1 MGYQSIVYMASISGI
16 DKSIYEAAAIDGAT
30 KMQQIFR
37 ITLPML
43 KPTVITLTLM
53 SIGRIFY
60 SDFGLFYQVPQNS
73 GALFNVTQTIDTY
86 VYRGLMELNDVGMS
100 AAAGLYQSLVGFA
113 LVLIANGIVT
123 ESKSFNRVA
132 TIILTILVIIAMLP
146 ILLIVIASFSAESS
160 LIRNGYTY
168 WPEQWSL
175 DAYYYM
181 VKQSIMIL
189 RSYGVSFLVTFVGT
203 ALSVII
209 TTMLAYPMSR
219 KSFKYRNALAFFVFF
234 TMLFNGGIVPSYIMW
249 TKFFHIKNT
258 IWALI
263 IPNYLVSAFNVILV
277 KNYYQN
283 SVPDSLIEAAQLDGA
298 SELKIFFKVMLPLAV
313 PTVATISLFTG
324 ICYWNDWTNGL
335 YYISNEKLYSIQQLL
350 MKIMNNIQA
359 MRSSSNAAL
368 IGTGAIDL
376 PGTSI
381 RMAMAVIG
389 ILPIM
394 LIYPFVQ
401 KYLVKG
407 VVVGAVKG

>member
-1 MGYQSIVYMASISGI
+1 M
-16 DKSIYEAAAIDGAT
+16 
-30 KMQQIFR
+30 
-37 ITLPML
+37 
-43 KPTVITLTLM
+43 
-53 SIGRIFY
+53 
-60 SDFGLFYQVPQNS
+60 
-73 GALFNVTQTIDTY
+73 
-86 VYRGLMELNDVGMS
+86 
-100 AAAGLYQSLVGFA
+100 
-113 LVLIANGIVT
+113 T

-181 VKQSIMIL
+181 VKQSNMIL

-263 IPNYLVSAFNVILV
+263 IP
-277 KNYYQN
+277 KN

>member
-1 MGYQSIVYMASISGI
+1 M
-16 DKSIYEAAAIDGAT
+16 
-30 KMQQIFR
+30 
-37 ITLPML
+37 
-43 KPTVITLTLM
+43 
-53 SIGRIFY
+53 
-60 SDFGLFYQVPQNS
+60 
-73 GALFNVTQTIDTY
+73 
-86 VYRGLMELNDVGMS
+86 
-100 AAAGLYQSLVGFA
+100 
-113 LVLIANGIVT
+113 
-123 ESKSFNRVA
+123 
-132 TIILTILVIIAMLP
+132 LVIVAMLP
-146 ILLIVIASFSAESS
+146 ILLIVVASFSSETS
-160 LIRNGYTY
+160 LIRNGYSF
-168 WPEQWSL
+168 WPESWSL

-181 VKQSIMIL
+181 VKQGVMIT
-189 RSYGVSFLVTFVGT
+189 RAYGVSFFVTIVGT
-203 ALSVII
+203 ALSVFL

-219 KSFKYRNALAFFVFF
+219 KSFKYRNVLAFFVFF

-249 TKFFHIKNT
+249 TKFFHIKDT

-263 IPNYLVSAFNVILV
+263 IPNYLVTAFNVILV

-283 SVPDSLIEAAQLDGA
+283 SIPDSLIEAAQLDGA

-335 YYISNEKLYSIQQLL
+335 YYINNEKLYSIQQLL

-359 MRSSSNAAL
+359 LRSNSNAAL
-368 IGTGAIDL
+368 LGTGAVEL

-394 LIYPFVQ
+394 IIYPFVQ
-401 KYLVKG
+401 RYLVKG

>member
-1 MGYQSIVYMASISGI
+1 M
-16 DKSIYEAAAIDGAT
+16 
-30 KMQQIFR
+30 
-37 ITLPML
+37 
-43 KPTVITLTLM
+43 
-53 SIGRIFY
+53 
-60 SDFGLFYQVPQNS
+60 
-73 GALFNVTQTIDTY
+73 
-86 VYRGLMELNDVGMS
+86 
-100 AAAGLYQSLVGFA
+100 
-113 LVLIANGIVT
+113 T
-123 ESKSFNRVA
+123 ESKSFNRA
-132 TIILTILVIIAMLP
+132 STIILTVLVIVAMLP
-146 ILLIVIASFSAESS
+146 ILLIVVASFSSETS
-160 LIRNGYTY
+160 LIRNGYSF
-168 WPEQWSL
+168 WPESCSL

-181 VKQSIMIL
+181 VKQGVMIT
-189 RSYGVSFLVTFVGT
+189 RAYGVSFFVTIVGT
-203 ALSVII
+203 ALSVFL

-219 KSFKYRNALAFFVFF
+219 KSFKYRNVLAFFVFF

-249 TKFFHIKNT
+249 TKFFHIKDT

-263 IPNYLVSAFNVILV
+263 IPNYLVTAFNVILV

-283 SVPDSLIEAAQLDGA
+283 SIPDSLIEAAQLDGA

-335 YYISNEKLYSIQQLL
+335 YYINNEKLYSIQQLL

-359 MRSSSNAAL
+359 LRSNSNAAL
-368 IGTGAIDL
+368 LGTGAVEL

-394 LIYPFVQ
+394 IMYPFVQ
-401 KYLVKG
+401 RYLVKG

>member
-1 MGYQSIVYMASISGI
+1 M
-16 DKSIYEAAAIDGAT
+16 
-30 KMQQIFR
+30 
-37 ITLPML
+37 
-43 KPTVITLTLM
+43 
-53 SIGRIFY
+53 
-60 SDFGLFYQVPQNS
+60 
-73 GALFNVTQTIDTY
+73 
-86 VYRGLMELNDVGMS
+86 
-100 AAAGLYQSLVGFA
+100 
-113 LVLIANGIVT
+113 T

-132 TIILTILVIIAMLP
+132 TIIHTILVIIAMLP

-181 VKQSIMIL
+181 EKQSIMIL

-359 MRSSSNAAL
+359 MRSSTIAAL

-389 ILPIM
+389 ILPLM

-401 KYLVKG
+401 KYLVMG
-407 VVVGAVKG
+407 GGVGAVKGEFHREV

>member
-1 MGYQSIVYMASISGI
+1 M
-16 DKSIYEAAAIDGAT
+16 
-30 KMQQIFR
+30 
-37 ITLPML
+37 
-43 KPTVITLTLM
+43 
-53 SIGRIFY
+53 
-60 SDFGLFYQVPQNS
+60 
-73 GALFNVTQTIDTY
+73 
-86 VYRGLMELNDVGMS
+86 
-100 AAAGLYQSLVGFA
+100 
-113 LVLIANGIVT
+113 T
-123 ESKSFNRVA
+123 ESKSFNRAA
-132 TIILTILVIIAMLP
+132 TIILTVLVVIAMMP
-146 ILLIVIASFSAESS
+146 ILLIVIASFSSETS
-160 LIRNGYTY
+160 LIRNGYSF
-168 WPEQWSL
+168 WPESWSL

-181 VKQSIMIL
+181 VKQGVMIA
-189 RSYGVSFLVTFVGT
+189 RSYGVSFFVTIAGT
-203 ALSVII
+203 LLSVIL

-219 KSFKYRNALAFFVFF
+219 KSFKYRNVLAFFVFF

-249 TKFFHIKNT
+249 TRFFHIKDT

-263 IPNYLVSAFNVILV
+263 IPNYLVTAFNVILV

-283 SVPDSLIEAAQLDGA
+283 SIPESLIEAAQLDGA

-335 YYISNEKLYSIQQLL
+335 YYINNEKLYSIQQLL

-359 MRSSSNAAL
+359 LRSNSNAAL
-368 IGTGAIDL
+368 LGTGSVDL

>member
-1 MGYQSIVYMASISGI
+1 M
-16 DKSIYEAAAIDGAT
+16 
-30 KMQQIFR
+30 
-37 ITLPML
+37 
-43 KPTVITLTLM
+43 
-53 SIGRIFY
+53 
-60 SDFGLFYQVPQNS
+60 
-73 GALFNVTQTIDTY
+73 
-86 VYRGLMELNDVGMS
+86 
-100 AAAGLYQSLVGFA
+100 
-113 LVLIANGIVT
+113 T
-123 ESKSFNRVA
+123 ESKSFNRA
-132 TIILTILVIIAMLP
+132 STIILTVLVIVAMLP
-146 ILLIVIASFSAESS
+146 ILLIVVASFSSETS
-160 LIRNGYTY
+160 LIRNGYSF
-168 WPEQWSL
+168 WPESWSL

-181 VKQSIMIL
+181 VKQGVMIA
-189 RSYGVSFLVTFVGT
+189 RAYGVSFFVTIVGT
-203 ALSVII
+203 ALGVFL

-219 KSFKYRNALAFFVFF
+219 KSFKYRNVLAFFVFF

-249 TKFFHIKNT
+249 TKFFHIKDT

-263 IPNYLVSAFNVILV
+263 IPNYLVTAFNVILV

-283 SVPDSLIEAAQLDGA
+283 SIPDSLIEAAQLDGA

-335 YYISNEKLYSIQQLL
+335 YYINNEKLYSIQQLL

-359 MRSSSNAAL
+359 LRSNSNAAL
-368 IGTGAIDL
+368 LGTGAVEL

-394 LIYPFVQ
+394 IIYPFVQ
-401 KYLVKG
+401 RYLVKG

>member
-1 MGYQSIVYMASISGI
+1 M
-16 DKSIYEAAAIDGAT
+16 KK
-30 KMQQIFR
+30 KMI
-37 ITLPML
+37 
-43 KPTVITLTLM
+43 
-53 SIGRIFY
+53 
-60 SDFGLFYQVPQNS
+60 
-73 GALFNVTQTIDTY
+73 
-86 VYRGLMELNDVGMS
+86 
-100 AAAGLYQSLVGFA
+100 
-113 LVLIANGIVT
+113 VLIAFIYIASMLFCGDGVGKKFVEEKFPHLTYSDKECDDSKKKELRIVEDEDTAGGILSYEELAAMENENASVR
-123 ESKSFNRVA
+123 NN
-132 TIILTILVIIAMLP
+132 MLP
-146 ILLIVIASFSAESS
+146 D
-160 LIRNGYTY
+160 TD
-168 WPEQWSL
+168 Q
-175 DAYYYM
+175 
-181 VKQSIMIL
+181 
-189 RSYGVSFLVTFVGT
+189 
-203 ALSVII
+203 
-209 TTMLAYPMSR
+209 
-219 KSFKYRNALAFFVFF
+219 LAFVDEAEK
-234 TMLFNGGIVPSYIMW
+234 NGEL
-249 TKFFHIKNT
+249 
-258 IWALI
+258 AELEEQQ
-263 IPNYLVSAFNVILV
+263 NVKMPQVDMSFDNLV